1 MGLGDRVSNLVAFLR
16 SRYPA
21 GAPAVGYAPLLALLP
36 RRISEEEISVIVG
49 KLSMLRRRSIGRAD
63 AGVEIT
69 RVTDRCR
76 CRMIS
81 IESEV
86 DSSHLTSRGQR
97 AQWRVQPRDDGRPR
111 FFVDDHHPVWAG

>member
-69 RVTDRCR
+69 RVTDEMPLPDDIDRVR
-76 CRMIS
+76 
-81 IESEV
+81 
-86 DSSHLTSRGQR
+86 SR
-97 AQWRVQPRDDGRPR
+97 
-111 FFVDDHHPVWAG
+111 FVPFD